1 MDMRF
6 RYDAGADEPESS
18 GLAGLD
24 GPKALDTT
32 CGDIVEPSL
41 RFSPP
46 RVTRIRTVGRR
57 RTTARHRPSCLRT
70 AQRDRAVS
78 LARGDAARLGTAS
91 TTHLSLSRSFHKF
104 SHSLYHTHSHSLS
117 RTLSQTNTSFVEV
130 IFVVFAP

>member
-91 TTHLSLSRSFHKF
+91 TTHLSLSRSFALF
-104 SHSLYHTHSHSLS
+104 TNFLTLFIT
-117 RTLSQTNTSFVEV
+117 RTLTLYLALFHRRTQVLWK
-130 IFVVFAP
+130 